1 MKPGNNVGT
10 LELPEQSNVNDRLRS
25 LVDRIERLAAE
36 RDDISVNIKDIYQE
50 SRSAGYNPK
59 VMRELIRTRKIDAE
73 TIAEAETLLDV
84 YRRAMGAT

>member
-36 RDDISVNIKDIYQE
+36 HDDISVNIKDIYQE

>member
-10 LELPEQSNVNDRLRS
+10 LELPEQPNVNDRLRS
-25 LVDRIERLAAE
+25 LVDRIERLAGE

-50 SRSAGYNPK
+50 SKSAGYNPK

-73 TIAEAETLLDV
+73 TIAEQETLLSI
-84 YRRAMGAT
+84 YRKVFG